1 MVCVFFIF
9 QQITGI
15 NVPLYYG
22 PHLLGPLF
30 QGSNSLVDKTISG
43 VEVTLMLTVVNVG
56 ATYFAFR
63 YIDKVGRRKLAMGGY
78 TGMAVFALVAA
89 GGLEYFTATPRIV
102 VVMIGLAGFIASF
115 AIGVGGTGWLLQGEV
130 FPTSVRGQAAATG
143 ATVDWLA
150 NFALIEVFPVWMR
163 RHRPGLGAGLLRRPV
178 PDGHPVRVPVR
189 ARDQGPFGGGDHPD
203 LRPGGRTG
211 RPGQRCGR
219 LRVVRA
225 RPPGAGWPGPGLPRM
240 R

>member
-63 YIDKVGRRKLAMGGY
+63 YIDRW
-78 TGMAVFALVAA
+78 AV
-89 GGLEYFTATPRIV
+89 
-102 VVMIGLAGFIASF
+102 AS
-115 AIGVGGTGWLLQGEV
+115 W
-130 FPTSVRGQAAATG
+130 PSAATS
-143 ATVDWLA
+143 AW
-150 NFALIEVFPVWMR
+150 PCSRWSR
-163 RHRPGLGAGLLRRPV
+163 RPG
-178 PDGHPVRVPVR
+178 
-189 ARDQGPFGGGDHPD
+189 
-203 LRPGGRTG
+203 
-211 RPGQRCGR
+211 
-219 LRVVRA
+219 
-225 RPPGAGWPGPGLPRM
+225 
-240 R
+240 